1 MTTRDVLAAGRL
13 PRHECERL
21 LMLVTGATRAEVVA
35 GLALDDETAARY
47 TPLCKRRVSGE
58 PLQYIEGYVSFG
70 GCEIAVDRRV
80 LIPRPET
87 EYLWEL
93 AAGLDRPPAVIV
105 DLCTGSGA
113 LAVALAGSYPEAR
126 VVAADL
132 SVDALDVAR
141 SNAAS
146 NHVDVELHHGD
157 LFDALP
163 DDLVGSVDL
172 FVANPPYV
180 SEADLDG
187 LPAEVRDWEP
197 AMALVAGL
205 DGLDVLRRIAADL
218 DRWLAPDGRYYIEIG
233 EGQSADAA
241 DLFAH
246 LHGSIVD
253 DLAGRPRYV
262 AGRR

>member
-21 LMLVTGATRAEVVA
+21 LMLVTGATRAEIVA
-35 GLALDDETAARY
+35 GVPLDDDTAARY

-58 PLQYIEGYVSFG
+58 PLQYIEGIVPFG
-70 GCEIAVDRRV
+70 GAEIAVDRRV

-93 AAGLDRPPAVIV
+93 AAGLADPPRVVV

-132 SVDALDVAR
+132 SNEALDVAR
-141 SNAAS
+141 GNAAS
-146 NHVDVELHHGD
+146 NHVDVEFRHGD

-163 DDLVGSVDL
+163 VDAVGSVDL

-180 SEADLDG
+180 SEADLDS
-187 LPAEVRDWEP
+187 LPVEIRDWEP
-197 AMALVAGL
+197 AMALVAGP
-205 DGLDVLRRIAADL
+205 DGLDVLRRIAGDL
-218 DRWLAPDGRYYIEIG
+218 DRWLSPGGRYFIEIG
-233 EGQSADAA
+233 KGQSAEAA

-253 DLAGRPRYV
+253 DLVGRPRYV
-262 AGRR
+262 VGSR